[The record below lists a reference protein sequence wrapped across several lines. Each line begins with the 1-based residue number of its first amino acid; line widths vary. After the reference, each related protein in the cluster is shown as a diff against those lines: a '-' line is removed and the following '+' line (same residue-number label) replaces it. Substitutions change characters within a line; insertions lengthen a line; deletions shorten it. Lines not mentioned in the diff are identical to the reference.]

1 MPGAVELR
9 VELGA
14 GTLFTQGAVTWT
26 DITDYVEGDDAL
38 SITYGRG
45 DGFATVDASGLSLT
59 LDNRSGVFTP
69 PGTGAV
75 SGLVAVG
82 TLIRVRA
89 RYPAATGTWYARFFG
104 AVDEWEFSLDG
115 APTAARV
122 QVTASSMMARL
133 GRNAAAGSVIEQ
145 EVWYSD
151 TQPVAY
157 YPLTEAAD
165 ATVASDASIY
175 GQAALSVTQLG
186 SGGTLT
192 FASGTGP
199 GTDGASAPTFTR
211 ASSGNGK
218 FLRASYPVAVENPPY
233 PAVVGY
239 RLEAWF
245 NTTSSTALQTILEV
259 GTIGGD
265 TIALYLTSAGKL
277 AARYGTAAYVTG
289 TTTVTAAATHLASV
303 YMSLSPGGSLSIS
316 LYLDGALEGTAA
328 AGGVPALALQ
338 VVAVGGPATIRSV
351 GDAVAPCDVFNGVI
365 AHAAVWVSS
374 TNGPG
379 LSRRYDAGTTGCAG
393 ETTASRVSRLAR
405 WAGVPWVTAD
415 PAADAT
421 LGPID
426 SAGQPVVDLLTA
438 TAVSEG
444 GLLFDSRSGE
454 LVLQSRDA
462 RANPVADVTLSAT
475 AQEIETSLSPK
486 LGDAQLVTGVTVSW
500 AGSPAVSLV
509 DTAAEAT
516 YGQYRQSLDTTLDS
530 EVQALDLAS
539 FRLRHFSTPSLR
551 VASVGVDLLNAGA
564 NVPALLALDLSD
576 VISLTN
582 LPVQAFPTTS
592 ALLFVEGYT
601 ETISGTSWTIALNTA
616 SADGYQAW
624 ILDNAIYSVLDST
637 TYI

>member
-1 MPGAVELR
+1 MPGSVELR

-89 RYPAATGTWYARFFG
+89 RYPAATGAWYPRFYG

-165 ATVASDASIY
+165 ATVASDASVY
-175 GQAALSVTQLG
+175 GQTALSVTQLG

-199 GTDGASAPTFTR
+199 GTDGASAPTFAR

-218 FLRASYPVAVENPPY
+218 FLRALYPVAVTNPAP
-233 PAVVGY
+233 PASLGY
-239 RLEAWF
+239 QLEAWF

-289 TTTVTAAATHLASV
+289 TATVTAAATHLASV
-303 YMSLSPGGSLSIS
+303 FVSLSPGGSLSMS
-316 LYLDGALEGTAA
+316 LYLDGVLQGTAA

-351 GDAVAPCDVFNGVI
+351 GDAVIPCDVFNGVI
-365 AHAAVWVSS
+365 AHAAVWVDGTGS
-374 TNGPG
+374 G
-379 LSRRYDAGTTGCAG
+379 LSNRYAAGTTGCAG

-421 LGPID
+421 LGTID

-500 AGSPAVSLV
+500 AGSPAVSLA

-530 EVQALDLAS
+530 EAQAFDLAS

-551 VASVGVDLLNAGA
+551 VASVGVDLFNAGA
-564 NVPALLALDLSD
+564 SIPALLALDLSD

-582 LPVQAFPTTS
+582 LPVQAFPTAT

-601 ETISGTSWTIALNTA
+601 ESISGTSWTIAFNTA

-624 ILDNAIYSVLDST
+624 VLDHPTYSVLDST

>member
-1 MPGAVELR
+1 MPGSVELR

-89 RYPAATGTWYARFFG
+89 RYPAATGAWYPRFYG

-165 ATVASDASIY
+165 ATVASDASVY
-175 GQAALSVTQLG
+175 GQTALSVTQLG

-199 GTDGASAPTFTR
+199 GTDGASAPTFAR

-218 FLRASYPVAVENPPY
+218 FLRALYPVAVTNPAP
-233 PAVVGY
+233 PASLGY
-239 RLEAWF
+239 QLEAWF

-289 TTTVTAAATHLASV
+289 TATVTAAATHLASV
-303 YMSLSPGGSLSIS
+303 YVSLSPGGSLSMS
-316 LYLDGALEGTAA
+316 LYLDGVLQGTAA

-338 VVAVGGPATIRSV
+338 AVAVGGPAVIRWT
-351 GDAVAPCDVFNGVI
+351 GDTVAPCDVFDGVI

-374 TNGPG
+374 SGTG
-379 LSRRYDAGTTGCAG
+379 LSNRYAAGTTGFAG
-393 ETTASRVSRLAR
+393 ETTAARATRLAR
-405 WAGVPWVTAD
+405 WAGVPGVTAD

-421 LGPID
+421 LGTID

-438 TAVSEG
+438 VAVSEG

-500 AGSPAVSLV
+500 AGTPAVSLV

-551 VASVGVDLLNAGA
+551 VASVGVDLFNAGA
-564 NVPALLALDLSD
+564 SIPALLALDLSD

-582 LPVQAFPTTS
+582 LPVQAFPTAT

-601 ETISGTSWTIALNTA
+601 ESISGTSWTIAFNTA

-624 ILDNAIYSVLDST
+624 ILDHPTYSVLDST

>member
-1 MPGAVELR
+1 MPGSVELR

-89 RYPAATGTWYARFFG
+89 RYPAATGAWYPRFYG

-165 ATVASDASIY
+165 ATVASDASVY
-175 GQAALSVTQLG
+175 GQTALSVTQLG

-199 GTDGASAPTFTR
+199 GTDGASAPTFAR
-211 ASSGNGK
+211 ASSGNGR
-218 FLRASYPVAVENPPY
+218 FLRALYPVAVTNPAP
-233 PAVVGY
+233 PASLGY
-239 RLEAWF
+239 QLEAWF
-245 NTTSSTALQTILEV
+245 NTASSTALQTILEV

-289 TTTVTAAATHLASV
+289 TATVTAAATHLASV
-303 YMSLSPGGSLSIS
+303 FVSLSPGGSLSMS
-316 LYLDGALEGTAA
+316 LYLDGVLQGTAA

-338 VVAVGGPATIRSV
+338 AVAVGGPAVIRWT
-351 GDAVAPCDVFNGVI
+351 GDPAAPCDVFDGVI

-374 TNGPG
+374 SGTG
-379 LSRRYDAGTTGCAG
+379 LSNRYAAGTTGFAG

-421 LGPID
+421 LGTID

-438 TAVSEG
+438 VAVSEG

-500 AGSPAVSLV
+500 AGTPAVSLV

-551 VASVGVDLLNAGA
+551 VASVGVDLFNAGA
-564 NVPALLALDLSD
+564 SIPALLALDLSD

-582 LPVQAFPTTS
+582 LPVQAFPTAT

-601 ETISGTSWTIALNTA
+601 ESVSGTSWTVALNTA